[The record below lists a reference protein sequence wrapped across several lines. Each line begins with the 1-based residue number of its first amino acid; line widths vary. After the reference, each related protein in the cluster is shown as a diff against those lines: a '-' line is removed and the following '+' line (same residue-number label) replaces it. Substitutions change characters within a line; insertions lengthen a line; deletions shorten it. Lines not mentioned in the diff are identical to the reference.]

1 MIVGVFVIV
10 LSLFL
15 FFACVDELSS
25 SFFSFRL
32 MLLAKFTDYTLFN
45 LLFPIG
51 SKRLRGAELAETI
64 ALAAGHLTNGTQN
77 SNTSYNT
84 NNTSNNGSSS
94 SSNSGGAIPAN
105 VPINASAEVAA
116 GRTKIGRS
124 SFWNEER
131 VSILF
136 FSFCI
141 SFFQHWMRTFTFVH
155 TPSRS

>member
-1 MIVGVFVIV
+1 MFTNNT
-10 LSLFL
+10 LLNL
-15 FFACVDELSS
+15 FFPTA
-25 SFFSFRL
+25 
-32 MLLAKFTDYTLFN
+32 
-45 LLFPIG
+45 

-94 SSNSGGAIPAN
+94 SSGGAIPAN

-136 FSFCI
+136 FFLYL
-141 SFFQHWMRTFTFVH
+141 FFSTLDINICVHDFPLLMLILFYILFVFV
-155 TPSRS
+155 SLRMVYWWRQWRSSGMTGTASVHM